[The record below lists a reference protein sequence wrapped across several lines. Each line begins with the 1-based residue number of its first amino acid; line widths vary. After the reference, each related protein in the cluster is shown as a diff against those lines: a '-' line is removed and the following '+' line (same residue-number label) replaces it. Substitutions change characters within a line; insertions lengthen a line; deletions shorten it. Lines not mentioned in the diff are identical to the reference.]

1 MEFAERHMRER
12 GWSRGK
18 GLGQR
23 EDGISEPIK
32 VKVKCDTAGIGHRMG
47 EQFTFHWWDHV
58 FNKAAA
64 NIVVETVEDGV
75 EVRKARNTE
84 QEQGPISNKKPRKAQ
99 QCRDLLYGRFVKA
112 ATLTPDKQQQE
123 VPPSPEGS
131 DSDSTSDEDEKLNLS
146 STTRL
151 TNEELVQVCGGRT
164 AHKGARHGVTMNAKL
179 LRLEEQEK
187 EFMAKYGRQQR
198 VAGIVATEDG
208 VDRVEEEERRKR
220 KKKKRT
226 SPAKDVGAE
235 GWLKSEEGV
244 ETEGTGPSSQAADEL
259 IPRRK
264 AKRHKR
270 RRGAKGGLQS
280 ESNLECR
287 DTGDGRT

>member
-64 NIVVETVEDGV
+64 NIVVETVE
-75 EVRKARNTE
+75 
-84 QEQGPISNKKPRKAQ
+84 
-99 QCRDLLYGRFVKA
+99 A